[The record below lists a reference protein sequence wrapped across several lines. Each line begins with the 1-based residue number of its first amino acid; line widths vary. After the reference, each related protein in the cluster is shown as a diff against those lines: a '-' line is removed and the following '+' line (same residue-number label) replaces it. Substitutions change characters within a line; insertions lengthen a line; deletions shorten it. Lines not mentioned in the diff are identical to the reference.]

1 MAHAA
6 FSWSTINNG
15 DIYGGT
21 TCSAYGY
28 FCRRAGCRINPSKRE
43 KIPESYE
50 VILVKAKKTLK
61 ILAVCLVLAMAV
73 AMSVSAVTYNT
84 VNLSKTMYY
93 VSGAAN
99 SFTSDQATYYG
110 HTFATSDYACQ
121 IYLFGK
127 TEDGNTGVSSRILDI
142 GESIGSG
149 GTFTAS
155 RYGVLSWYAYA
166 QPYGSK
172 SGLGGYCTA
181 TAKSL

>member
-1 MAHAA
+1 MPPSLGALSITGT
-6 FSWSTINNG
+6 FTG
-15 DIYGGT
+15 ERPVRPMDIFVDGSGGVEP
-21 TCSAYGY
+21 
-28 FCRRAGCRINPSKRE
+28 IHQKRE

>member
-1 MAHAA
+1 M
-6 FSWSTINNG
+6 
-15 DIYGGT
+15 
-21 TCSAYGY
+21 
-28 FCRRAGCRINPSKRE
+28 
-43 KIPESYE
+43 
-50 VILVKAKKTLK
+50 KAKKTLK

-149 GTFTAS
+149 EPSLLAATVYCPGMLMLS
-155 RYGVLSWYAYA
+155 RMALNPVWA
-166 QPYGSK
+166 
-172 SGLGGYCTA
+172 A
-181 TAKSL
+181 TAPQQRKACKI

>member
-1 MAHAA
+1 
-6 FSWSTINNG
+6 
-15 DIYGGT
+15 
-21 TCSAYGY
+21 
-28 FCRRAGCRINPSKRE
+28 
-43 KIPESYE
+43 
-50 VILVKAKKTLK
+50 
-61 ILAVCLVLAMAV
+61 
-73 AMSVSAVTYNT
+73 MSVVQQT
-84 VNLSKTMYY
+84 VLLLTKPPIMGILLPLLT
-93 VSGAAN
+93 
-99 SFTSDQATYYG
+99 
-110 HTFATSDYACQ
+110 
-121 IYLFGK
+121 GK